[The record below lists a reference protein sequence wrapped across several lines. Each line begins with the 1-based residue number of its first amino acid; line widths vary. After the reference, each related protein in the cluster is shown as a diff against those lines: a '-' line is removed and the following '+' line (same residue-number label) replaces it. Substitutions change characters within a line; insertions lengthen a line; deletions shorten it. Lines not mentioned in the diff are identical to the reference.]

1 MGCIMS
7 NKLEILKD
15 KIDKKKEKQNANPDK
30 AAVGIDKYLADDMSV
45 SDDSFEEFADEFQNN
60 LQDKDRDVSKLIDF
74 ELI

>member
-1 MGCIMS
+1 MGSIMS

-45 SDDSFEEFADEFQNN
+45 SDDSFEEFGDEFQNN
-60 LQDKDRDVSKLIDF
+60 LQDKDLDVSKLIDF